1 MSEYQGKLDPEF
13 EYVEMSFDG
22 NAVVSE
28 NRHLRLSLLPT
39 GFRTECWRY
48 QFVKRLVDVVG
59 ALLMSSVVLIPC
71 LAVAALVSL
80 TTQGPIFYREWRV
93 GRAGRPFRIWKF
105 RSMHIS
111 NTWHEIAT
119 PRSSS
124 HGVLLH
130 WRVQKTGV
138 DPRITPIGQFLRKW
152 SLDEL
157 PQLINVLRGEMS
169 LIGPRPVIEAEI
181 PLYGQLRNFYLAA
194 VPGLSGLWQVSGRSN
209 VTFTKRAQLDATYV
223 QNWTLFG
230 DLLILWRT
238 IPAVLG
244 RVGAR

>member
-39 GFRTECWRY
+39 GLRTECWRY

-59 ALLMSSVVLIPC
+59 ALLMSSIVLIPC
-71 LAVAALVSL
+71 LVVAALVSL

-119 PRSSS
+119 PRTSS

-181 PLYGQLRNFYLAA
+181 PLYGQFRNFYLAA

-209 VTFTKRAQLDATYV
+209 VTFAKRAQLDATYV
-223 QNWTLFG
+223 QSWTLFG
-230 DLLILWRT
+230 DFLILWRT